1 VANATTVESL
11 LEELK
16 AQRESAE
23 ARAAE
28 DAERIRGLEQQV
40 SLLIDE
46 LRHMRRARFG
56 RSSERLEPGQLS
68 MYDDALEPA
77 SASEP
82 VRIPAHDRRTKK
94 PGHGRPAFPD
104 HLPREVVELD
114 VPEDGRICADC
125 GEEMRAIGV
134 DCSEVARFVPAKL
147 VVTRYER
154 KKYACR
160 AGHGVVTADKP
171 PGVVDRGKYDASVYA
186 HIATAKY
193 SDHLPLHRQEGIWK
207 RYGLKLAKQ
216 TMWDLLVRLDELV
229 AQPILAQMRQELRSE
244 PVLHADETPITLRPE
259 QGKGTKQGWIWLW
272 RSLSRPGPPKAMV
285 EFLESR
291 GRDGP
296 LAFLRGVSPVLII
309 DGY

>member
-1 VANATTVESL
+1 METMLARIEQLEQENRLL
-11 LEELK
+11 LEEL
-16 AQRESAE
+16 RF
-23 ARAAE
+23 
-28 DAERIRGLEQQV
+28 
-40 SLLIDE
+40 
-46 LRHMRRARFG
+46 LRQARFG

-68 MYDDALEPA
+68 MYDEGETVPA
-77 SASEP
+77 SPSEP

-229 AQPILAQMRQELRSE
+229 AQPILAQMRQELRS
-244 PVLHADETPITLRPE
+244 
-259 QGKGTKQGWIWLW
+259 
-272 RSLSRPGPPKAMV
+272 
-285 EFLESR
+285 
-291 GRDGP
+291 
-296 LAFLRGVSPVLII
+296 
-309 DGY
+309 

>member
-229 AQPILAQMRQELRSE
+229 AQPILAQMRQELRS
-244 PVLHADETPITLRPE
+244 
-259 QGKGTKQGWIWLW
+259 
-272 RSLSRPGPPKAMV
+272 
-285 EFLESR
+285 
-291 GRDGP
+291 
-296 LAFLRGVSPVLII
+296 
-309 DGY
+309 